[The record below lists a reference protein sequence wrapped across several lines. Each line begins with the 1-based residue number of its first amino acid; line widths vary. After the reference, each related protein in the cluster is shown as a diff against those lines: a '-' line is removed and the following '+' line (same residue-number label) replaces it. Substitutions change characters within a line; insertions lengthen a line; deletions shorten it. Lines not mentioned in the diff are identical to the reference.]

1 MAAKSEEEMGKRFSF
16 LGFLLAVVGA
26 GLLFGCEPK
35 VIPGTQIQDTPETRA
50 LATLVVEKY
59 RRAMEARDADT
70 IAGMCS
76 PRFHET
82 GGTPA
87 ADDDYNL
94 DGLKKRLAEK
104 FKRIKAMTLDI
115 ILIDIAIDEEKQPS
129 LRRGEPGAPGG
140 AETPPGHDVKWETQ
154 SEDAQMLFTLEN
166 GEWKV
171 TSGL

>member
-1 MAAKSEEEMGKRFSF
+1 MSKRFP
-16 LGFLLAVVGA
+16 LTGILLALASV
-26 GLLFGCEPK
+26 GLLFACEPK
-35 VIPGTQIQDTPETRA
+35 VIPGTQIQDTPETRS

-59 RRAMEARDADT
+59 RRAMEAREADT

-82 GGTPA
+82 GGTPGA
-87 ADDDYNL
+87 EDDYNL

-115 ILIDIAIDEEKQPS
+115 VLIDINIDEEKQPNTAAVKYHYF
-129 LRRGEPGAPGG
+129 LKYLVEFPH
-140 AETPPGHDVKWETQ
+140 EEKWETQ

-166 GEWKV
+166 AEWKV

>member
-115 ILIDIAIDEEKQPS
+115 ILIDIAIDEEKQP
-129 LRRGEPGAPGG
+129 
-140 AETPPGHDVKWETQ
+140 PPPR
-154 SEDAQMLFTLEN
+154 
-166 GEWKV
+166 
-171 TSGL
+171 